1 MVDHLPVYGPD
12 GGALPD
18 VRPGGVWPWLLVALG
33 AAIVAIGGILLGGNS
48 HDQPQASPATS
59 AATASGT

>member
-1 MVDHLPVYGPD
+1 
-12 GGALPD
+12 